1 MTGLQLVCKITMVLI
16 DFVTFSVSCVVICTG
31 NRLCSFN
38 VTCKLGIIEEKIVTF
53 FTEGS
58 VMDGMYCFNVCS
70 KLSLT

>member
-16 DFVTFSVSCVVICTG
+16 DLITFSVSCVVICTG
-31 NRLCSFN
+31 NRVCSCN
-38 VTCKLGIIEEKIVTF
+38 VTCKLGII
-53 FTEGS
+53 EGS